1 MVRATIDDF
10 KVALQFLTRLP
21 VRVPEPWPE
30 GALARSVPMFP
41 LIGLLIGV
49 VGALAFTIAS
59 WLGLPPAPAAVLA
72 VAVQVLSTGGL
83 HEDGLADLA
92 DGFGGGRTRE
102 EKLEIMRDSHLG
114 SFGAIALIL
123 ALLARTGAIVALAQP
138 ATVAAVLLAAGT
150 ISRAMM
156 APVMLWLAPARRDG
170 LAATSGRPQ
179 LARVLAGLSVASLI
193 VFALLAPLRALIA
206 IVLAAGGALG
216 LAILARRQI
225 GGHTG
230 DVLGAAQQLAEI
242 GFLLRGAHL
251 RTGGIAP
258 ARSDRAQTAA
268 LCAARRQLWV
278 GRAGPRMSPR
288 GRPRRRVPPVM
299 PGRPPFEP
307 VRFRRTLSR

>member
-49 VGALAFTIAS
+49 AGALAFTIAS
-59 WLGLPPAPAAVLA
+59 WLGLPPALAAVLA

-138 ATVAAVLLAAGT
+138 AHG
-150 ISRAMM
+150 RRG
-156 APVMLWLAPARRDG
+156 PARGRDD
-170 LAATSGRPQ
+170 
-179 LARVLAGLSVASLI
+179 LAGHDGARDAVAC
-193 VFALLAPLRALIA
+193 
-206 IVLAAGGALG
+206 AGAK
-216 LAILARRQI
+216 RRSR
-225 GGHTG
+225 G
-230 DVLGAAQQLAEI
+230 DE
-242 GFLLRGAHL
+242 
-251 RTGGIAP
+251 
-258 ARSDRAQTAA
+258 RSTAA
-268 LCAARRQLWV
+268 C
-278 GRAGPRMSPR
+278 P
-288 GRPRRRVPPVM
+288 RPRR
-299 PGRPPFEP
+299 PGRRDPDCLRAAGACFAP
-307 VRFRRTLSR
+307 S